1 MEVGICLRTA
11 QLSVVMQLSIVSC
24 LHNQPSGSPT
34 VLLPAGATE
43 RRSLAIA
50 RGKENVN
57 S

>member
-1 MEVGICLRTA
+1 
-11 QLSVVMQLSIVSC
+11 
-24 LHNQPSGSPT
+24 